1 MIDAILDA
9 IQSLSQRLA
18 RQEARPYNPYF
29 PDAQMF
35 DHFAGDG
42 TIDARWTVTVAGS
55 GAVTI
60 PNATP
65 TVARLATGATVA
77 SAAQLDWGGN
87 YSLVGLNKSLAVMA
101 RFAVTT
107 AIDADD
113 EIGIRLRSVTP
124 DNIDFGVIG
133 SLSTAFYSARNTS
146 GGGGATASTV
156 TTVAIDTAQH
166 DWRVQTFPDRIRY
179 FIDNAQVAEHL
190 TALDTQPL
198 RPSLRAFN
206 GAGAGAAR
214 TMDVDLIWIRE
225 SR

>member
-1 MIDAILDA
+1 MIDVILEA

-18 RQEARPYNPYF
+18 KQESRPYNPYL

-65 TVARLATGATVA
+65 TIARLNTGATA
-77 SAAQLDWGGN
+77 SSAAQLDWGSN
-87 YSLVGLNKSLAVMA
+87 FSLVGLNKSLVVMA

-113 EIGIRLRSVTP
+113 EIGIRLRSATP

-146 GGGGATASTV
+146 GGGGTTASTV

-179 FIDNAQVAEHL
+179 FIDNVQVAEHT

-206 GAGAGAAR
+206 GAAGTR
-214 TMDVDLIWIRE
+214 TMDADLIWIRE